1 VTGTGLK
8 PSAPDA
14 DAPEPSG
21 PSGPENREGTVA
33 KGFPA
38 GTREVLQLAWP
49 ATLSFLLNNAFR
61 INDQFWVQRLGPDAQ
76 AAVGASTFVLIM
88 NFALFF
94 MAAGGALALVSHA
107 TGAGDHSK
115 RDTIIRHS
123 FLFAIGTGIVL
134 SIVGASTSGTI
145 TSLLGMEGRAAEYA
159 EVYLRTLYLGLV
171 PMALLPV
178 LNSVFIGLGNTR
190 VPLLMQITSV
200 VVNFVLNPF
209 LIYGIWSFEGLGMA
223 GAALATCI
231 SRTLAVAL
239 GLVLL
244 VRAYRVHL
252 LGRMRTSFALLGQ
265 LARVGAPTSFS
276 IAIYAGVYWMLMA
289 FVISKLGREVVAG
302 GLGIGFNV
310 FEGISFPF
318 FLGVGVAC
326 SSLVGRNLGAGRM
339 DLLLESVKSSRR
351 IGGLIGV
358 CMSGLFM
365 IGGPLI
371 APLFTSDEAV
381 LAESLLYV
389 RVLAFSQLFVAF
401 EVVNER
407 VLLGSGHT
415 RPILWI
421 SVPLNLLRIPLA
433 WFLAIGLGWTALGVW
448 WAINVTSLIKAVTYH
463 FVIQS
468 YLKKLTGSSA

>member
-1 VTGTGLK
+1 MSETTAS
-8 PSAPDA
+8 PSALDPD
-14 DAPEPSG
+14 DPEA
-21 PSGPENREGTVA
+21 REGAVSA
-33 KGFPA
+33 GYPA
-38 GTREVLQLAWP
+38 GTRDVLRLAWP

-94 MAAGGALALVSHA
+94 LAGGGALALVSQA
-107 TGAGDHSK
+107 TGAGDHRK
-115 RDTIIRHS
+115 RDAIIRHS
-123 FLFAIGTGIVL
+123 FLFALVTGIVL
-134 SIVGASTSGTI
+134 SVVGASVSGTI
-145 TSLLGMEGRAAEYA
+145 TSLLGMEGRGAEYA

-171 PMALLPV
+171 PMALMPV
-178 LNSVFIGLGNTR
+178 LNNVFIGIGNTR
-190 VPLLMQITSV
+190 VPLLMQGISV
-200 VVNFVLNPF
+200 VVNFVLNPI
-209 LIYGIWSFEGLGMA
+209 LIYGFGGFEGLGMA

-231 SRTLAVAL
+231 SRTLAVIL

-244 VRAYRVHL
+244 VRIYRVHL
-252 LGRMRTSFALLGQ
+252 LGSMRTSFALLGR
-265 LARVGAPTSFS
+265 LARIGAPTSFS

-326 SSLVGRNLGAGRM
+326 SSLVGRNLGAGRL
-339 DLLLESVKSSRR
+339 DLVRASVRSSRR

-358 CMSGLFM
+358 CMSALFLL
-365 IGGPLI
+365 GGPHI
-371 APLFTSDEAV
+371 APLFTSDPAV

-401 EVVNER
+401 EVINER

-433 WFLAIGLGWTALGVW
+433 WFLAINLGWTALGVW
-448 WAINVTSLIKAVTYH
+448 WAINVTTLVKAVTYH
-463 FVIQS
+463 FVIQRH
-468 YLKKLTGSSA
+468 LRDLTGEPDSAASSEG